1 MGDSQWMSVSTFPPL
16 GCERDNIQ
24 IRMKNTKYF
33 GIGADFLFFFFLFL
47 IFIWVGSHRKNE
59 IQFFFDFSFLFF
71 VFFNSIENLYMSDVR
86 VSAVTKHLD
95 SLDRLFYF
103 FYSQNSLKLKCF
115 SNVCCFVRLFPLH
128 LTRRLA
134 CAFHVDDHISPLRC
148 QCHVNGPQT
157 PTDVSIQ
164 ISRIC
169 KCPNFQ
175 KLRTMSHPKDNPLK
189 IRKKNWYS
197 FSFGG
202 GGVCVCEGERFS

>member
-1 MGDSQWMSVSTFPPL
+1 
-16 GCERDNIQ
+16 
-24 IRMKNTKYF
+24 MKFN
-33 GIGADFLFFFFLFL
+33 FFF
-47 IFIWVGSHRKNE
+47 R
-59 IQFFFDFSFLFF
+59 FFFF
-71 VFFNSIENLYMSDVR
+71 VFFLIQLKICTCPTCVCLPSRNIWTRSIAFSIF
-86 VSAVTKHLD
+86 S
-95 SLDRLFYF
+95 
-103 FYSQNSLKLKCF
+103 YSQNSLKLKCF

-189 IRKKNWYS
+189 IRKKKIDIHLV
-197 FSFGG
+197 FL
-202 GGVCVCEGERFS
+202 GVCVCVKVNDFHNLAAFELGHWEIEEDVYDFLLLVLLFSRCRERRPWRPACV

>member
-1 MGDSQWMSVSTFPPL
+1 MSVSTFPPL

-33 GIGADFLFFFFLFL
+33 GIGADFLFFFSL
-47 IFIWVGSHRKNE
+47 S
-59 IQFFFDFSFLFF
+59 FSFLFGLVHPEKMKFNFFSIFLFF
-71 VFFNSIENLYMSDVR
+71 VLFFFNSIENLYMSDVR

-157 PTDVSIQ
+157 PTDVSIP

-189 IRKKNWYS
+189 IRKKN
-197 FSFGG
+197 
-202 GGVCVCEGERFS
+202 